1 MTEAHSPTAEE
12 DHGHGHGRGLRSQ
25 RKPRYLQ
32 IAETL
37 RGEIRHGE
45 HPVGR
50 HLPTE
55 AVLCKRF
62 TISRFTARAALR
74 LLEEQGLIHRRRG
87 SGTVVRSADV
97 RNDFQQHIHGFDDLL
112 QFTNATQLQLLYS
125 DRVSA
130 DSTLAGW
137 LNVRVGAECLHFH
150 GIRYHRR
157 TQAPYCLGD
166 IFRRA
171 SWQGLS
177 HAFTR
182 LEDAMRHFIE
192 AQNLEQIGRVEQSLS
207 AVALSE
213 EQAHELKVRNDT
225 PGFRA
230 VRRYFDLKGH
240 LMLVAVTI
248 HPGHLFSYF
257 TRFERSDARIRI

>member
-1 MTEAHSPTAEE
+1 MTEAHNPAADE
-12 DHGHGHGRGLRSQ
+12 DHGLDRGLRSQ

-62 TISRFTARAALR
+62 SISRFTARGALR

-87 SGTVVRSADV
+87 SGTVVRSAEV

-125 DRVSA
+125 DRVAA

-177 HAFTR
+177 HGFTR
-182 LEDAMRHFIE
+182 LEDALRHFIE

-207 AVALSE
+207 AVALTE
-213 EQAHELKVRNDT
+213 DQAHELKVRNDT

-240 LMLVAVTI
+240 LMLVAVTV

-257 TRFERSDARIRI
+257 TRFERSDTRIRI

>member
-1 MTEAHSPTAEE
+1 MTQAQSPAAEVE
-12 DHGHGHGRGLRSQ
+12 HGHGRGLRTP

-37 RGEIRHGE
+37 RSEIRHGD

-55 AVLCKRF
+55 VALCKRF
-62 TISRFTARAALR
+62 SISRFTARGALR
-74 LLEEQGLIHRRRG
+74 LLEEQGLISRRRG
-87 SGTVVRSADV
+87 SGTTVRSAEV
-97 RNDFQQHIHGFDDLL
+97 RNDFEQHVHGFDDLL

-125 DRVSA
+125 DRVAA
-130 DSTLAGW
+130 DSTMAGW
-137 LNVRVGAECLHFH
+137 LNVRVGSECLHFH

-166 IFRRA
+166 IYRRA
-171 SWQGLS
+171 SWQGL
-177 HAFTR
+177 AQGQGFTR

-192 AQNLEQIGRVEQSLS
+192 AQNLQRIGRVEQSLS
-207 AVALSE
+207 AVALTE
-213 EQAHELKVRNDT
+213 DQAHELKVRDDT

-240 LMLVAVTI
+240 LMLVAVTL

-257 TRFERSDARIRI
+257 TRFERSEQSMRI

>member
-1 MTEAHSPTAEE
+1 MTEAQHPAGDDEQP
-12 DHGHGHGRGLRSQ
+12 RGLRSQ

-62 TISRFTARAALR
+62 AISRFTARAALR
-74 LLEEQGLIHRRRG
+74 LLEEQGLISRRRG
-87 SGTVVRSADV
+87 SGTMVRSAEV
-97 RNDFQQHIHGFDDLL
+97 RNDFEQHITGFDDLL

-125 DRVSA
+125 DRIPA
-130 DSTLAGW
+130 DSSLAGW
-137 LNVRVGAECLHFH
+137 MNVRIGSECLHFH

-177 HAFTR
+177 HDFTR

-192 AQNLEQIGRVEQSLS
+192 AQDLRLIGRVEQSLS
-207 AVALSE
+207 AVALTD

-240 LMLVAVTI
+240 LMLVAVTV

-257 TRFERSDARIRI
+257 TRFERSEQHLQI